1 MSSHLNGKKA
11 LKLAF
16 STLLCSGVSM
26 LALSS
31 GAIAQDTAAPAAEPV
46 EDQVVIVKGVRGSQL
61 RAVDIKKRAIAQVDG
76 ISAEDIG
83 KLPDTTIADSLQR
96 VPGIQIIR
104 EAGEGASVQIRGLGQ
119 TYTLMNGEQYLSAGN
134 IGQAQANFLD
144 VPSQLMSGVVVYK
157 SVDPRTPLAGISGTI
172 DLQTRRPFQMPK
184 GLSLTGAAE
193 ASRGD
198 YTKENDYMVN
208 GLASWRNDRIGIL
221 ASVAI
226 GDTTNGNN
234 YSGSGGGVFSQND
247 WGAGQ
252 PQNFIAPHGFEVYN
266 RSIQRKRTGANLSF
280 QAKLDDGWTLT
291 GDVFYAKLEEHNRAM
306 GLNISNRWDGGAFA
320 TWLTPDEHTDTGLD
334 DSNGT
339 PWWNVSSYDINA
351 QWLNSFT
358 VNRTNNSEST
368 NYNLELKYD
377 NGGKFTAE
385 TRFISAR
392 ASRLSMNGQVQGDL
406 SNWQYDAAAP
416 GEFTLFRNPDDRS
429 RGTFYPADICS
440 KFPASQ
446 RSNAITGSAGGC
458 YLNPNPE
465 GYNSNPLLHVDFAGG
480 NAVFDGFG
488 DVMARAGG
496 LGAGKTTADYM
507 ANLNSYR
514 VGAFSSEGNND
525 ASSTLNVAR
534 ADGHYRFDE
543 KALGIFTKLDAGVR
557 VSQRTTDIEQFH
569 LFSNF
574 YAGKGVQANGQP
586 VPATGCLAQWKA
598 IDVVMDQGQCS
609 AGEMV
614 PSATNPAV
622 MVFQGY
628 TVNKPT
634 RIDEFN
640 NVVFVEG
647 LGGDT
652 ASGIPGFWAV
662 DPKDFDDVRSFHE
675 KVFGGAVPIT
685 VPGQTYEVNMYE
697 NNVYASGEFE
707 VGIFSG
713 NVGVRVIQTEL
724 NVKQNVTGDTLAY
737 GDTNAD
743 TGDTVTNRKYTDVL
757 PSLNI
762 NADVTDQFKVRFG
775 YAKTMQP
782 LDLGNYGGSIKINTN
797 DDPGHVPPRRVV
809 TSANSNGNPYLD
821 PWRSTNT
828 NLSAEYYLGRGS
840 VLSAAIFDM
849 QIKSFVVGGQILS
862 APGQFVNSDGSPA
875 GAVPI
880 FLPIQGDS
888 GKVQGLE
895 LGAKIAL
902 ADFVDGGFLSNLG
915 VDTNY
920 TYSPSES
927 GDVGLDGEKLPF
939 FNNSRDQFNLIG
951 WYQDDKLQI
960 RVAYNYRSERLQ
972 NIASLVDNSKI
983 PIFAEATNFIDV
995 NATYDVTDRVSLY
1008 FNGSNV
1014 TGETE
1019 TYNYHFGDSKQ
1030 YAFQNQ
1036 FEPRYI
1042 LGVRAKW

>member
-11 LKLAF
+11 FKLAF

-31 GAIAQDTAAPAAEPV
+31 GAVAQDTAAAATAPA

-104 EAGEGASVQIRGLGQ
+104 EAGEGARVNIRGLAQ
-119 TYTLMNGEQYLSAGN
+119 TMTLMNGEQYLSAGN
-134 IGQAQANFLD
+134 IGTAQANFLD

-172 DLQTRRPFQMPK
+172 DLQTRRPFQLSQ
-184 GLSLTGAAE
+184 GLTLTGAAE

-208 GLASWRNDRIGIL
+208 ALASWRNDRVGIL
-221 ASVAI
+221 ASVAV

-234 YSGSGGGVFSQND
+234 YAGSGGGVFSQND

-252 PQNFIAPHGFEVYN
+252 PQNYIAPHGFEVYN
-266 RSIQRKRTGANLSF
+266 RAIQRKRTGANLSF

-291 GDVFYAKLEEHNRAM
+291 GDVFYSKLEEHNRAM

-320 TWLTPDEHTDTGLD
+320 TWATPTAHTDTGLT

-339 PWWNVSSYDINA
+339 PWWNVSQYDINA

-392 ASRLSMNGQVQGDL
+392 ANRLSMNGQVQGDL
-406 SNWQYDAAAP
+406 SNWRYDAAAP
-416 GEFTLFRNPDDRS
+416 GEFTLFRNGDDRT
-429 RGTFYPADICS
+429 RGTFYPAEICATY
-440 KFPASQ
+440 PTSQ
-446 RSNAITGSAGGC
+446 RTNAVVGSLGGC
-458 YLNPNPE
+458 YLDPNPQ
-465 GYNSNPLLHVDFAGG
+465 GYNSNPLLHVDFSGESP
-480 NAVFDGFG
+480 VFSGFG
-488 DVMARAGG
+488 NVMARAGG

-514 VGAFSSEGNND
+514 VAAFSSEGNND

-534 ADGHYRFDE
+534 FDGHYRFEE
-543 KALGIFTKLDAGVR
+543 KALGLFTKVDAGIR

-569 LFSNF
+569 LFSSF

-586 VPATGCLAQWKA
+586 VPASGCLAQWKA

-614 PSATNPAV
+614 PSAANPAV

-628 TVNKPT
+628 TVNRPT
-634 RIDEFN
+634 ALDKYN

-647 LGGDT
+647 LGGDV

-662 DPKDFDDVRSFHE
+662 DAKDFDNVEDFH
-675 KVFGGAVPIT
+675 KQVFGGATRIT
-685 VPGQTYEVNMYE
+685 VPGQTYEVDMYE

-707 VGIFSG
+707 TGIFSG

-737 GDTNAD
+737 GDTSAD

-782 LDLGNYGGSIKINTN
+782 LDLGNYGGSIKVNTN

-809 TSANSNGNPYLD
+809 TSADSNGNPGLN
-821 PWRSTNT
+821 PWRASNM
-828 NLSAEYYLGRGS
+828 NLSAEYYLGRATMI
-840 VLSAAIFDM
+840 SAAIFDM
-849 QIKSFVVGGQILS
+849 QIDSYVVRGQIQS
-862 APGQFVNSDGSPA
+862 TPGQFVNSDGSPA
-875 GAVPI
+875 GAVNI
-880 FLPIQGDS
+880 SLPLQGDG

-895 LGAKIAL
+895 LAGKVAF
-902 ADFVDGGFLSNLG
+902 ADFMDGSFLSNFG
-915 VDTNY
+915 IDANY
-920 TYSPSES
+920 TYSPSELS
-927 GDVGLDGEKLPF
+927 DTGLDGKKLPF
-939 FNNSRDQFNLIG
+939 YDNSEHQVNLIG

-960 RVAYNYRSERLQ
+960 RAAYNYRSERL
-972 NIASLVDNSKI
+972 ASVANLVDTSRV
-983 PIFAEATNFIDV
+983 PIYAEPTTFIDL
-995 NATYDVTDRVSLY
+995 NATYNISDRVSVY

-1014 TGETE
+1014 TGEIE
-1019 TYNYHFGDSKQ
+1019 TYKYHFGDSEQ
-1030 YAFQNQ
+1030 YAYQYQ
-1036 FEPRYI
+1036 FEPRYTI
-1042 LGVRAKW
+1042 GVRAKW